1 MQSANGEVHEN
12 GRRVADILAEM
23 KTELVEFVQTRT
35 TMLRTELHEK
45 WQTVR
50 VAISLAGVGVLFL
63 STAFLL
69 LSGALVG
76 LVLAA
81 FPNSIYRWF
90 FACLI
95 VGVFW
100 AILGAMAG
108 YFAIREFQVR
118 SMMPQRTL
126 RVLKADKLWIK
137 TEVRN
142 RV

>member
-1 MQSANGEVHEN
+1 MRSANGEVHEN
-12 GRRVADILAEM
+12 GRTVAEILTEM
-23 KTELVEFVQTRT
+23 KAELVEFVQTRI
-35 TMLRTELHEK
+35 TMLRTELLEK
-45 WQTVR
+45 WKILR
-50 VAISLAGVGVLFL
+50 VAIPLAGVAAMLL

-69 LSGALVG
+69 LTGALVG
-76 LVLAA
+76 LVVAA

-100 AILGAMAG
+100 GIVGSAAG

-118 SMMPQRTL
+118 SMIPQRTL
-126 RVLKADKLWIK
+126 KVLKGDKLWIE

>member
-1 MQSANGEVHEN
+1 MRTANSEIHEN
-12 GRRVADILAEM
+12 GRGVAEILTEM
-23 KTELVEFVQTRT
+23 KSEFVEFVQTRT
-35 TMLRTELHEK
+35 AMLRAELLEK
-45 WQTVR
+45 WKTLR
-50 VAISLAGVGVLFL
+50 VAIPLAGVGAIFL
-63 STAFLL
+63 TTAFLL

-81 FPNSIYRWF
+81 FPNSIFRWF

-100 AILGAMAG
+100 AILGAIAG

-118 SMMPQRTL
+118 SMMPKRTL
-126 RVLKADKLWIK
+126 EVLKGDKLWIE